1 MDIYVDHSNQIKS
14 KKEPLRYTHTSMK
27 IKYCSVKEKM
37 AEIDKKDMPK
47 VYIMQEKLN
56 KQS

>member
-14 KKEPLRYTHTSMK
+14 KKEPLRHTHTSMK

-47 VYIMQEKLN
+47 VYIMQEILN